1 MDFSI
6 PDDVQRL
13 CARVRSFVEEEVYPL
28 EPRFFVAGFAAVEPE
43 LQAVRRRVKELRLWA
58 PQLPRALGGMG
69 LSLLEF
75 GLLSRELGRSPLGHF
90 AFNCQA
96 PDAGN
101 LEVLAEFA
109 SPAQRERF
117 LAPLAAGEVRS
128 CFAMTEPDL
137 PGSNPS
143 WMATAARRDGDG
155 FVLDGRKWFTSA
167 AEGAAFAVVMAV
179 TDPDAP
185 PHRRASLFL
194 VPLGTPG
201 FRVLRNLPVM
211 GEAGSGWASHAEV
224 AFEGCRVPADQLL
237 GEPGDGFRMAQA
249 RLGPGR
255 IHHCMRWLGICER
268 AFELLCRRAGSRE
281 IAPGQPLG
289 GQQLVQ
295 GWIADSRAEISAATL
310 LVLETA
316 WKIEAEGTRAAREEI
331 SLIKFHTARVL
342 GRVLDRALQA
352 HGALGMTDLTPLAYF
367 YRHERAARIYDGP
380 DEVHQTV
387 VAREE
392 LRRHGGGAGE
402 R

>member
-6 PDDVQRL
+6 PEDLRQL
-13 CARVRSFVEEEVYPL
+13 CAQVRSFVEEEIYPL
-28 EPRFFVAGFAAVEPE
+28 EPRFFVEGFAAVEAGLE
-43 LQAVRRRVKELRLWA
+43 KARQRVKALGLWA
-58 PQLPRALGGMG
+58 PQLPRELGGMG

-117 LAPLAAGEVRS
+117 LLPLAAGSVRS

-143 WMATAARRDGDG
+143 WMATVARRDGDG
-155 FVLDGRKWFTSA
+155 FVIDGRKWFTSA

-194 VPLGTPG
+194 VPLSTPG
-201 FRVLRNLPVM
+201 FRILRNLPVM

-224 AFEGCRVPADQLL
+224 VFEGCRVPAEQLL
-237 GEPGDGFRMAQA
+237 GEVGDGFRMAQA

-255 IHHCMRWLGICER
+255 IHHAMRWLGICER
-268 AFELLCRRAGSRE
+268 AFELLCRRAAERE
-281 IAPGQPLG
+281 IAPGEPLG
-289 GQQLVQ
+289 SRQLVQ

-316 WKIEAEGTRAAREEI
+316 WKIETSGTRAAREEI

-342 GRVLDRALQA
+342 GQVLDRAIQA

-380 DEVHQTV
+380 DEVHQGV

-392 LRRHGGGAGE
+392 LKRFGFGGG